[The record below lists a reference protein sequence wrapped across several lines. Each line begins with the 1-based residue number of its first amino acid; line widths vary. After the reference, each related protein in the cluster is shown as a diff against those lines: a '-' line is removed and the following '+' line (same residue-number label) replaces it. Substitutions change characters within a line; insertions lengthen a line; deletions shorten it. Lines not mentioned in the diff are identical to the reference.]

1 MFVEIGKTYD
11 RIVNLLEKPLID
23 KILKGLL
30 KLVFETNHLIK
41 PSNLKYVVC
50 KMFSLLCNMETNS
63 LSCKK
68 RTDDMG

>member
-41 PSNLKYVVC
+41 PSNLKYVVR